1 MVSWSLWSAAAF
13 PSSLRSRS
21 RCLPLKLAEPAVAD
35 VVWSQWLPS
44 LSSQRASGSCRHLLA
59 SSMSTVA
66 VISSPSSHASLVLQ
80 DLCRI
85 ERLQA
90 RGNQQACLEAQTKGS
105 HMYGASDKQKV
116 YEYPIKTL
124 TMLDRTFS
132 GCCMQLLLSKLSKM
146 LCDINCDP
154 LSLYS
159 SFHFLYNLTSKMF
172 DLDHGLEIGRLFE
185 IQDILIT

>member
-13 PSSLRSRS
+13 PSSSRSRS

-35 VVWSQWLPS
+35 VVRSQWLPS

-66 VISSPSSHASLVLQ
+66 VISSPSPSHASLVLQ

-90 RGNQQACLEAQTKGS
+90 RGLHLFLEAQTKGS

-116 YEYPIKTL
+116 ISNARAT
-124 TMLDRTFS
+124 R
-132 GCCMQLLLSKLSKM
+132 GG
-146 LCDINCDP
+146 
-154 LSLYS
+154 
-159 SFHFLYNLTSKMF
+159 
-172 DLDHGLEIGRLFE
+172 HG
-185 IQDILIT
+185 

>member
-90 RGNQQACLEAQTKGS
+90 RVLHLMLSSYQPYMTGGNLYLIFLWCMVNQACLEAQTKGS

-116 YEYPIKTL
+116 Y
-124 TMLDRTFS
+124 
-132 GCCMQLLLSKLSKM
+132 
-146 LCDINCDP
+146 
-154 LSLYS
+154 
-159 SFHFLYNLTSKMF
+159 
-172 DLDHGLEIGRLFE
+172 
-185 IQDILIT
+185 DILIT

>member
-13 PSSLRSRS
+13 PSSSRSRS

-35 VVWSQWLPS
+35 VVRSQWLPS

-66 VISSPSSHASLVLQ
+66 VISSPSPSHASLVLQ

-90 RGNQQACLEAQTKGS
+90 RVLHLMLSSYQPYMTGGNLYLIFLWCMVNQACIYFWK
-105 HMYGASDKQKV
+105 HRRK
-116 YEYPIKTL
+116 
-124 TMLDRTFS
+124 
-132 GCCMQLLLSKLSKM
+132 
-146 LCDINCDP
+146 
-154 LSLYS
+154 
-159 SFHFLYNLTSKMF
+159 
-172 DLDHGLEIGRLFE
+172 DHICY
-185 IQDILIT
+185 I